1 MVDLERSGG
10 TPYALVYAHDNRIE
24 SFAYPYHLNLNEA
37 EDLLDIGESSDYA
50 KFIPSDIK
58 KMKLVEKPD

>member
-1 MVDLERSGG
+1 MERSGG

-58 KMKLVEKPD
+58 KKVILENKEIH